1 MNELKEKR
9 KELEFEIWEL
19 ETGTQKLLNF
29 GNVPY
34 ENWQKATDML
44 NQRAKKVE
52 ALKAITD
59 TIETVCLN
67 AL

>member
-9 KELEFEIWEL
+9 KEIEYEIWEL
-19 ETGTQKLLNF
+19 ETKSQKLLNF

-34 ENWQKATDML
+34 ENW
-44 NQRAKKVE
+44 AKVTEILIKRSQKVE

>member
-9 KELEFEIWEL
+9 KELEYEIWEL
-19 ETGTQKLLNF
+19 ETESQKLLNF

-34 ENWQKATDML
+34 DNWAKVTEMLIKRSQKI
-44 NQRAKKVE
+44 E